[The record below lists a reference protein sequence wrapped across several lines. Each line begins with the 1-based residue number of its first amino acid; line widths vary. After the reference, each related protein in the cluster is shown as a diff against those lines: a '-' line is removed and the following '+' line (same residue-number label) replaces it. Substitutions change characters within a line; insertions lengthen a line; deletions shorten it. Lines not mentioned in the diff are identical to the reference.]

1 MDEDFIDEATG
12 LCTTTSG
19 VVLTSAV
26 SEAEPFVVEN
36 KFIHANSRK
45 EETMCREFKFQIH

>member
-1 MDEDFIDEATG
+1 MEEDFIDEATG
-12 LCTTTSG
+12 LCTTASG

-45 EETMCREFKFQIH
+45 EEKMCGEFKFQIH